1 MKNKPLHPV
10 ADLETILTHLRA
22 VYFPKDPASAD
33 LYTRLNEAR
42 TWFNA
47 NVQGFTMILE
57 DVWNETA
64 EDQTTIDYQLR
75 SLTTKDE
82 SPPLASDVYANR
94 RDANGVWHLE
104 AYQQSVL
111 FLDADLS
118 MVRSFLLANA
128 PKL

>member
-1 MKNKPLHPV
+1 LSPLNPV
-10 ADLETILTHLRA
+10 TDIAQILEQLRTF
-22 VYFPKDPASAD
+22 YFPAAPTTDD
-33 LYTRLNEAR
+33 LYARLNLAR

-82 SPPLASDVYANR
+82 SPPLASDVYGNR
-94 RDANGVWHLE
+94 RDTSGVWHLE
-104 AYQQSVL
+104 AYQRSVL
-111 FLDADLS
+111 LVDAELS
-118 MVRSFLLANA
+118 WVRTFLLENS

>member
-1 MKNKPLHPV
+1 
-10 ADLETILTHLRA
+10 LEQILTHLR
-22 VYFPKDPASAD
+22 VFYFPKDEHALTD
-33 LYTRLNEAR
+33 LYSRLNEAR
-42 TWFNA
+42 AWFKA

-104 AYQQSVL
+104 AYQHSVL

-128 PKL
+128 PKV

>member
-1 MKNKPLHPV
+1 MKNNPLHPV
-10 ADLETILTHLRA
+10 ADLEQILTHLRA
-22 VYFPKDPASAD
+22 FYFPKAPALAD

-42 TWFNA
+42 AWFNA
-47 NVQGFTMILE
+47 NVEGFTMILE

-82 SPPLASDVYANR
+82 STPLASDVYGNR

-111 FLDADLS
+111 FLDAELS

-128 PKL
+128 PKM